1 LNIVLGDIMS
11 FVGVP
16 TDGQGY
22 FNVTF
27 PISENQTLGP
37 TVISYVLQG
46 YFVNTRQGATIAAR
60 TFLTCDVSQ
69 KLNLGDTLNA
79 TVALKDDHQQP
90 MGNMQIKLDFVFNS
104 HNRTSFES
112 LTDSDGKAEYT
123 GIAPPSD
130 AAENLTYTM
139 SFPGNAFYLPASYS
153 GNVNLSSKPGFYN
166 MLLLIFAAF
175 LPSLTILSAF
185 IWKRRKNSESNLEG
199 SVVLTAP
206 VVLSSK
212 KKVDLH
218 TRFPQISNPFPL
230 VWGVGESLM
239 IELDLNGYD
248 KSPSSTGVSLRID
261 EETET
266 PLKASGSTFQA
277 VHVFDAKG
285 SYRLRAKF
293 SGDDEWEESVAEVE
307 IRIVDYREEIV
318 DVFNSFFK
326 SAKTKFQGV
335 NDDMTPRELQAALV
349 NHIHASKYEPLE
361 TAISIFEVADYSLH
375 EVARKDYERIYL
387 ALKDVEG

>member
-1 LNIVLGDIMS
+1 
-11 FVGVP
+11 VP

-27 PISENQTLGP
+27 PISENQALGP
-37 TVISYVLQG
+37 TVISYVVQG
-46 YFVNTRQGATIAAR
+46 YFVSTRQDVTIAAR
-60 TFLTCDVSQ
+60 TLLTCDVPQ
-69 KLNLGDTLNA
+69 TLNPGDTLNA

-90 MGNMQIKLDFVFNS
+90 MGNMQIKLDCVFNS
-104 HNRTSFES
+104 HNRTLFES

-123 GIAPPSD
+123 GIVLPSD
-130 AAENLTYTM
+130 AAENLTYIV
-139 SFPGNAFYLPASYS
+139 SFPGNAFYLPSSYS

-166 MLLLIFAAF
+166 LLLLIVAAC
-175 LPSLTILSAF
+175 LPSLTIFSAF
-185 IWKRRKNSESNLEG
+185 IWKRRKNSENNLEE

-212 KKVDLH
+212 KKVGLH

-230 VWGVGESLM
+230 VWGVGESLI

-248 KSPSSTGVSLRID
+248 KSPSSTDLSLRIN

-266 PLKASGSTFQA
+266 PLKASGSTFQTD
-277 VHVFDAKG
+277 HVFDAKG
-285 SYRLRAKF
+285 TYRLRAKF
-293 SGDDEWEESVAEVE
+293 SGDDQWEEAVAEAE

-326 SAKTKFQGV
+326 SAKTKFQSV
-335 NDDMTPRELQAALV
+335 NDDMAPREFQAALV
-349 NHIHASKYEPLE
+349 NHIQASKHEPLE

-375 EVARKDYERIYL
+375 EVTRKDYERIYL